1 MYNLTDRL
9 NSAANSNSYWSD
21 KNVFVTGSTGF
32 IGSWITRELVKSG
45 ANVISLIKD
54 VHRLS
59 TLDLV
64 CGKEFKPKTL
74 VYGDLRDYELL
85 LRVLNEYEIAV
96 CIHLAAQAIVGVAN
110 KSPLSTFESNIRG
123 TWTLLE
129 ACRNISSIESIVVA
143 SSDKAYGEPL
153 KVPITEDHQLIATFP
168 YDASKACVDMIARS
182 YHTSFGLPVA
192 VSRCCNIY
200 GGADLN
206 FSRIIPDTIRS
217 VLLDREPIIRSDGSP
232 IRDFMYIDDAVSG
245 YLILAKNM
253 HRTEV
258 AGNAFNF
265 GTGKPIK
272 VLELVSKIIKIAG
285 KQNLQPKIIGNKT
298 NEINV
303 QYLDSIKAKQILN
316 WETKTTLDDGLIKTI
331 KWYKENSPAWCF

>member
-1 MYNLTDRL
+1 MCSLTDRL
-9 NSAANSNSYWSD
+9 NPTTNSNSYWSG
-21 KNVFVTGSTGF
+21 KNVFVTGSTGL

-45 ANVISLIKD
+45 AHVVSLIRD

-59 TLDLV
+59 ILDLV

-74 VYGDLRDYELL
+74 IYGDLRDYELL

-96 CIHLAAQAIVGVAN
+96 CLHLAAQAIVGVAN
-110 KSPLSTFESNIRG
+110 KSPLSTFESNVRG

-129 ACRNISSIESIVVA
+129 ACRNTSSIESIVVA

-153 KVPITEDHQLIATFP
+153 NVPITEDHPLIATFP

-182 YHTSFGLPVA
+182 YHTSFGLAVA

-217 VLLDREPIIRSDGSP
+217 VLLDREPLIRSDGSP

-245 YLILAKNM
+245 YLLLAENM
-253 HRTEV
+253 QRAGV

-265 GTGKPIK
+265 GTGKPVK
-272 VLELVSKIIKIAG
+272 VLDLVNKIIKNAG
-285 KQNLQPKIIGNKT
+285 KQNLQPKIMGNKS

-303 QYLDSIKAKQILN
+303 QYLDSTKAKQILN
-316 WETKTTLDDGLIKTI
+316 WEAKTTLDDGLTKTI
-331 KWYKENSPAWCF
+331 QWYKENSSTWCF